1 MRLNIMITL
10 FLKTLTITITIT
22 VTIITLIKSLFLVV
36 SASIRRLYDVADVV

>member
-10 FLKTLTITITIT
+10 FLKTLTITIT

-36 SASIRRLYDVADVV
+36 STSIRRLYDVADVV